1 MSSIEDCIAAIV
13 RTPSRGPAPASPYT
27 REYMGDGP
35 HAVILAAGQGKR
47 MRSALP
53 KVLHP
58 LGGRPLLLYVV
69 DAVRAATGSA
79 PVVVIARGRHRGSRP
94 PRGRRHMRRAGK
106 RRSAPAMR
114 CGAFPSVDAR
124 SGPVLVTHGDAPLIR
139 AETFQRLLAAH
150 ASSPRACTLL
160 LGIPADP
167 SGMGRVVRDA
177 DGHVLRIV
185 EEADLPPGEPVPMEC
200 NAGVYVFDGAQLWP
214 ALDRLGTANA
224 QGEYYLTDVVA
235 LLTGPVEGVV
245 APDPDEVL
253 GINDRRQLAAAE
265 AVLRRR
271 DRRGADARR
280 GHVRGPGDDLRR
292 RPGGR
297 GQGQRHPRDDLAARR
312 HQARRRVRD
321 RPDGHPH
328 RRPRGRRGGRRAVP
342 SRASANSAT
351 ASVVGSYCRVRPN
364 TVLASGVELGTHAE
378 VKNSTVGAGT
388 RISHFSC
395 VLDSDVGEA
404 VNIGAGTVTCNYDGE
419 AKHRTTIGNRVFV
432 GTNSTLV
439 APVRLGD
446 GLLHRRRLVR
456 RPGRARRRARRRP
469 EPAAQHR
476 GMGGPAAAAQP

>member
-1 MSSIEDCIAAIV
+1 
-13 RTPSRGPAPASPYT
+13 
-27 REYMGDGP
+27 MGDGP

-69 DAVRAATGSA
+69 DAVRAATGTA
-79 PVVVIARGRHRGSRP
+79 PVVVIARGDTAVRDLLEDAATCVEQESALGTGDALRSVP
-94 PRGRRHMRRAGK
+94 ASMRD
-106 RRSAPAMR
+106 P
-114 CGAFPSVDAR
+114 
-124 SGPVLVTHGDAPLIR
+124 GPVLVTHGDAPLIR
-139 AETFQRLLAAH
+139 AETFERLLTAH

-177 DGHVLRIV
+177 QGHVLRIV
-185 EEADLPPGEPVPMEC
+185 EEADLPPGDPVPMEC

-214 ALDRLGTANA
+214 TLDRLGTANA

-265 AVLRRR
+265 AVLRHRAVEALMLAGVTFEDPATTYVDAQVVVGR
-271 DRRGADARR
+271 DSVIRAMTSLRGATRLGAGCEIGPMAILTD
-280 GHVRGPGDDLRR
+280 VRAGDQVVVGPAHLEQCELGD
-292 RPGGR
+292 G
-297 GQGQRHPRDDLAARR
+297 
-312 HQARRRVRD
+312 VR
-321 RPDGHPH
+321 
-328 RRPRGRRGGRRAVP
+328 
-342 SRASANSAT
+342 
-351 ASVVGSYCRVRPN
+351 VGSYCRVRPN

-419 AKHRTTIGNRVFV
+419 AKHRTTIGDRVFV
-432 GTNSTLV
+432 GTNTTLV

-446 GLLHRRRLVR
+446 GSYVGAGSFVDHDVPAGALAVGRSRQRNIEGWAAR
-456 RPGRARRRARRRP
+456 RPL
-469 EPAAQHR
+469 
-476 GMGGPAAAAQP
+476 QP